1 MLFRKSSSKIKLIAI
16 VFVTLLVLSCNDDKE
31 QAGLSFNKVSG
42 PVWEGTL
49 TAADPDVIRDGD
61 TLRMY
66 YSSLVIDENEKLVL
80 AGAKSI
86 DGKTW
91 MPSGKEQPGKESIA
105 LDANPGKWDNHLE
118 ANSVILDGAE
128 VKMFYCGYEQ
138 EADVAGTI
146 VAQGQIGL
154 AISSDKIHFT
164 RNSSEPVL
172 ALGNTNAK
180 DANALFSPT
189 IIKEGNTYYMLYV
202 GYCIENCAPAFIGI
216 LGATSPDGVNWTK
229 LPNPVLTGSEKNL
242 SWAEV
247 IKEPD
252 LVKGPDGLF
261 YLFISG
267 DHSIGVA
274 RSENILG
281 PYDVYPEPIIQPTLA
296 WEGSDVIAPS
306 VIIEDNK
313 VRVWYMGV
321 KAEGSGA
328 DFSIGYAESDFPM
341 KW

>member
-1 MLFRKSSSKIKLIAI
+1 MRTTLIAT
-16 VFVTLLVLSCNDDKE
+16 VFLAFLALSCNDDKE
-31 QAGLSFNKVSG
+31 QTALSFDKVPN
-42 PVWEGTL
+42 PVWEGAL

-66 YSSLVIDENEKLVL
+66 YSSLVIDGDEKLVL

-86 DGKTW
+86 DGTNW
-91 MPSGKEQPGKESIA
+91 IPSDNNQLGKESIA

-118 ANSVILDGAE
+118 ANAVILDGDQ
-128 VKMFYCGYEQ
+128 VTMFYCGYEE
-138 EADVAGTI
+138 EAEVAGTI
-146 VAQGQIGL
+146 VAEGQIGL
-154 AISSDKIHFT
+154 ATTSDNIKFTRSSSDPI
-164 RNSSEPVL
+164 
-172 ALGNTNAK
+172 LGLGETNTK

-189 IIKEGNTYYMLYV
+189 ILKEGNTYYMLYV
-202 GYCIENCAPAFIGI
+202 GYCIENCSPAFIGI

-229 LPNPVLTGSEKNL
+229 LPNPVLAGTDKNL

-281 PYDVYPEPIIQPTLA
+281 PYEVYPEPIIQPTLS

-306 VIIEDNK
+306 VIIENNK
-313 VRVWYMGV
+313 VRIWYMGV
-321 KAEGSGA
+321 QVNGSGA

-341 KW
+341 AWPK

>member
-1 MLFRKSSSKIKLIAI
+1 MRATFIA
-16 VFVTLLVLSCNDDKE
+16 TLVLAFLALSCKE
-31 QAGLSFNKVSG
+31 DNEKSGLSFKKVSN

-49 TAADPDVIRDGD
+49 TAADPDVVRDGD

-66 YSSLVIDENEKLVL
+66 YSSLVIDGHEKLVI

-86 DGKTW
+86 DGKQW
-91 MPSGKEQPGKESIA
+91 IPSDNNKAGDESIS

-118 ANSVILDGAE
+118 ANAVMREGDK
-128 VKMFYCGYEQ
+128 VMMFYCGYEK
-138 EADVAGTI
+138 EADAAGTI
-146 VAQGQIGL
+146 VAKGQIGL
-154 AISSDKIHFT
+154 ATSADKINFTRISSDPI
-164 RNSSEPVL
+164 L
-172 ALGNTNAK
+172 AIGANNAK

-189 IIKEGNTYYMLYV
+189 LLKEGDTYYMLYV
-202 GYCIENCAPAFIGI
+202 GYCIENCSPAFIGI
-216 LGATSPDGVNWTK
+216 LGATSPDGINWTK
-229 LPNPVLTGSEKNL
+229 LPNPVLTGADKNL
-242 SWAEV
+242 PWAEV

-281 PYDVYPEPIIQPTLA
+281 PYEVYPDPIIQPTLD

-306 VIIEDNK
+306 VIIENNK
-313 VRVWYMGV
+313 VRIWYMGV
-321 KAEGSGA
+321 TVKGSGA
-328 DFSIGYAESDFPM
+328 DFSIGYAESDFPLD
-341 KW
+341 W